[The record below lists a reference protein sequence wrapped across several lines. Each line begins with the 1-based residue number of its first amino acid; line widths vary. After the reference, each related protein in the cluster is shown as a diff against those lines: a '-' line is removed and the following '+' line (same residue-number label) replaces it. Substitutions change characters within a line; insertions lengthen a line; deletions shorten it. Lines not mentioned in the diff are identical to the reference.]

1 MSTTLLR
8 LGLWT
13 VILVLVLYVLVTT
26 YPDATWTE
34 LIPLRMLQ
42 QALTLVVLLT
52 CVGAVMRLLGKGAQV
67 VTVKN
72 RCRVCRRSIPPGA
85 LYCREHLRSILA
97 DEDEKTHDTWIRRS
111 R

>member
-13 VILVLVLYVLVTT
+13 VILVLVLYVLVST
-26 YPDATWTE
+26 YPDATWAE
-34 LIPLRMLQ
+34 LIPMRMLQ
-42 QALTLVVLLT
+42 QALMLGVSLT
-52 CVGAVMRLLGKGAQV
+52 GIGTVMRILGKGAQV

-72 RCRVCRRSIPPGA
+72 RCQICRRPINVGA
-85 LYCREHLRSILA
+85 IYCREHLRSILA
-97 DEDEKTHDTWIRRS
+97 EEDEKTHVTRIRRT

>member
-34 LIPLRMLQ
+34 LIPMPMLQ
-42 QALTLVVLLT
+42 QAITLGVLLVA
-52 CVGAVMRLLGKGAQV
+52 VGVGMRLLGKGVQV

-72 RCRVCRRSIPPGA
+72 RCRVCRRSIPVGA

-97 DEDEKTHDTWIRRS
+97 DEDEKTHVTRLRG
-111 R
+111 

>member
-34 LIPLRMLQ
+34 LIPMPMLQ
-42 QALTLVVLLT
+42 QAIMLGV
-52 CVGAVMRLLGKGAQV
+52 VMRLLGKGAQV

-72 RCRVCRRSIPPGA
+72 RCRVCRRSIPVGA

-97 DEDEKTHDTWIRRS
+97 DEDEKTHVTRLRG
-111 R
+111 